1 METKTSGKKKS
12 PWRKTETLEAEMAGL
27 GDRTYVVKDL
37 NLEDYLEILSYQ
49 VVVLKQ
55 QAASYIDPYWENQ
68 MRENQRRPVTDRSQ
82 LSCRIR
88 LKNDSVYPEWYWNYW
103 VSGTNDKGEPCR
115 RPKGQHI
122 RRGGKGYSYPIQT
135 LLRHS
140 RDWEH
145 EMVTKTEEALTH
157 IRRQNH
163 YLAKARQ
170 SIREAIKSC
179 GALESLDESRKD
191 S

>member
-103 VSGTNDKGEPCR
+103 VSGKNDEGEPCR
-115 RPKGQHI
+115 RPNGKHI
-122 RRGGKGYSYPIQT
+122 RRGKGFSYPIQT
-135 LLRHS
+135 LLRRS
-140 RDWEH
+140 RDWEYDR
-145 EMVTKTEEALTH
+145 VVKTEEALTL
-157 IRRQNH
+157 IRKQNH
-163 YLAKARQ
+163 YLAQARK
-170 SIREAIKSC
+170 SLREAMKVRE
-179 GALESLDESRKD
+179 ALEKLDENRKT

>member
-1 METKTSGKKKS
+1 METEETKTSGKKKS

-37 NLEDYLEILSYQ
+37 NLEDYLEIISYQ
-49 VVVLKQ
+49 VVILKQ

-103 VSGTNDKGEPCR
+103 VSGKNDKGENCR
-115 RPKGQHI
+115 FP
-122 RRGGKGYSYPIQT
+122 
-135 LLRHS
+135 
-140 RDWEH
+140 
-145 EMVTKTEEALTH
+145 
-157 IRRQNH
+157 N
-163 YLAKARQ
+163 
-170 SIREAIKSC
+170 
-179 GALESLDESRKD
+179 
-191 S
+191 